1 MKFLKKLAF
10 SIVRDDIE
18 NVLKAH
24 DKAIM
29 DHYYKIIDDVEE
41 ILKTRN
47 EEINAI
53 LEDKIKKLDSKHE
66 DARADLH
73 SEMNRLITHHTVT
86 ARDVASEIDTNE
98 LVEDLA
104 PVVAAN
110 LNTVIALFA
119 KWAQDNT

>member
-73 SEMNRLITHHTVT
+73 SEMDRLITLNIVT
-86 ARDVASEIDTNE
+86 
-98 LVEDLA
+98 
-104 PVVAAN
+104 PVVAAKIK
-110 LNTVIALFA
+110 TVIALFA
-119 KWAQDNT
+119 KWAQENT